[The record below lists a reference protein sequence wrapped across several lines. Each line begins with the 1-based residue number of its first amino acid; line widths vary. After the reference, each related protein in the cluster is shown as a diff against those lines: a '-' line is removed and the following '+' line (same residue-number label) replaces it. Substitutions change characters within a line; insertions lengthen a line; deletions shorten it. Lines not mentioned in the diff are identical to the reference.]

1 MNDDFL
7 DMQLGDI
14 CAEHLPQAIWR
25 ATAGNTAPLEDYLR
39 EEGLNVWMR
48 LKVVE
53 ALTLT
58 ATHTPGAFP
67 AVVGAYRRL
76 LLRLVSEYESGE
88 GEELDPS
95 FAGCIVGELLDFDC
109 TELLPEIEAL
119 YGTHM
124 VDFGVVATW
133 PRCAA

>member
-1 MNDDFL
+1 M
-7 DMQLGDI
+7 
-14 CAEHLPQAIWR
+14 
-25 ATAGNTAPLEDYLR
+25 
-39 EEGLNVWMR
+39 WMR

-124 VDFGVVATW
+124 VDFGVVGDLAEVRRIISSGEFCE
-133 PRCAA
+133 PREIYSWADIQKRLRF